1 MFFFLNEMYKIIP
14 MKKHNKYL
22 MYLSID
28 QSTSSTTV
36 FLFNKKLNLIKK
48 VSKQHKQI
56 YHNKGRVE
64 HNGEEIYKNLLKLIQ
79 NVENK
84 ISYHKNL

>member
-1 MFFFLNEMYKIIP
+1 
-14 MKKHNKYL
+14 

-48 VSKQHKQI
+48 ISKKHKQI
-56 YHNKGRVE
+56 YLNKDWVE
-64 HNGEEIYKNLLKLIQ
+64 HNAEEIYQNLLKLIK
-79 NVENK
+79 NIKNK
-84 ISYHKNL
+84 IFFYN